1 MRWQAQYFTDH
12 AQRVKAILSERE
24 VNAAAL
30 MSGDHVTMG
39 MDKEVGE
46 ALTELRRSGREENA
60 VTLCSRIAPRLGRH
74 GFGSLEPHSAI
85 DRGRHVSV
93 VDPREALSLDRCP
106 ATYPDFQHLTR
117 GGGSG

>member
-60 VTLCSRIAPRLGRH
+60 VTLCSRTAPRLGRH
-74 GFGSLEPHSAI
+74 ALGSLEPPFRDTLRPARL
-85 DRGRHVSV
+85 DGRRVRILIEEELH
-93 VDPREALSLDRCP
+93 E
-106 ATYPDFQHLTR
+106 
-117 GGGSG
+117 